1 MIMLLVLFS
10 IFVRWLRLFRVRTL
24 NMVIH
29 SVSSG
34 VLGSEAGTSECVHIF
49 GPLDSGEYFKTANT
63 TAVIAHLRRT
73 TSGPCLSDEVMHE
86 LHESYFR
93 AARARRQ
100 GPVLTM
106 ALESANL

>member
-34 VLGSEAGTSECVHIF
+34 VYIF

-100 GPVLTM
+100 PQTVLELSGKRQDI
-106 ALESANL
+106 AFERAA

>member
-1 MIMLLVLFS
+1 MIMLLGLFS
-10 IFVRWLRLFRVRTL
+10 IFVRWLRLLRARTL

-34 VLGSEAGTSECVHIF
+34 VLGSGHIF
-49 GPLDSGEYFKTANT
+49 GRLDQGEYFKTANT
-63 TAVIAHLRRT
+63 TALIAHLRRT
-73 TSGPCLSDEVMHE
+73 SGPCVSDEVMQ

-93 AARARRQ
+93 SARARRQ